1 MRGPATVNVNVNTG
15 GADEHDA
22 VLALRGQGAEIARYR
37 EERGGFE
44 DLRQLEE
51 APGLAGKADG
61 AHAHLTVG

>member
-1 MRGPATVNVNVNTG
+1 VNVNVNTG

-44 DLRQLEE
+44 DRTPILRLAKWSGVADPVSAIATRRLE
-51 APGLAGKADG
+51 
-61 AHAHLTVG
+61 